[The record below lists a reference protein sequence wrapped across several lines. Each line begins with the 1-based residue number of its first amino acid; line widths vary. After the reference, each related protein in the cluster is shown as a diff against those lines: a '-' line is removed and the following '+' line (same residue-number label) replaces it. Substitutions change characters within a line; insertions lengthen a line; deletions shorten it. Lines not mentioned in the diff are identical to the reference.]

1 MKKLFAIFICLSI
14 SILSISAALA
24 QGPEGDW
31 VSSISCQNLDQSNA
45 AEITLTFY
53 SNVDGSIAAI
63 YNDTITAGSSRN
75 YDTTDAALNVP
86 VDFSGSV
93 VVSSLKPVVC
103 TVNTQKSGSGTSED
117 PYRIASS
124 SGLDELEVASTIYAP
139 QIMKTYFGWS
149 SYLSVQNASDSP
161 VTIQITYKNREGNDI
176 ADATESATIP
186 SHSNALFYQTA
197 NEGLTDAFIGAA
209 KVSVTSPVEGE
220 IAAVVHF
227 YNVGDDASTSQ
238 FHSYNGLS
246 GGATKLYLP
255 RVVRL
260 FYGYNSGVTIQN
272 ISDVATTVTITFNF
286 DENTYVYNSDTI
298 SPNTALFLYL
308 PDVAELDEVDSFA
321 IGKRFGNAIVVT
333 DNAEASIVGI
343 VNEDNRGNTSHNDG
357 NPIPEERIGQG
368 STYSA
373 IPAGSET
380 VQLFFPQVMNNVDG
394 IFSGGFFFSNISGQ
408 AGFCEIHFTGVP
420 EAKIDDFDMAVNE
433 SKSYYAPNIAN
444 LPDGFNSSV
453 RVHCN
458 VEVIGIQNFAADP
471 GTGKVGDSFTQNNGF
486 NK

>member
-1 MKKLFAIFICLSI
+1 MKKSIAIFICISFCMISI
-14 SILSISAALA
+14 SSVGA

-31 VSSISCQNLDQSNA
+31 ASSISCQNLDQDNA

-53 SNVDGSIAAI
+53 SNADGSIAAI
-63 YNDTITAGSSRN
+63 YNDTITAGNSRN
-75 YDTTDAALNVP
+75 YDTADQALGVP
-86 VDFSGSV
+86 ADFSGSV

-103 TVNTQKSGSGTSED
+103 TVNTLNSGSGTSED

-139 QIMKTYFGWS
+139 QVMKTYFGWS
-149 SYLSVQNASDSP
+149 SYISVQNASDSP
-161 VTIQITYKNREGNDI
+161 VTIQITYKTRAGDDVAGAAEI
-176 ADATESATIP
+176 ATIP

-197 NEGLTDAFIGAA
+197 NEALTDSFIGAA
-209 KVSVTSPVEGE
+209 KVNVTSPVEGE

-227 YNVGDDASTSQ
+227 YNIGDDTSTSQ

-255 RVVRL
+255 RLVRL

-272 ISDVATTVTITFNF
+272 ISDVDTTVTITFNF
-286 DENTYVYNSDTI
+286 DEKTYVYNSDTI

-308 PDVAELDEVDSFA
+308 PDVDELDEVDTFA
-321 IGKRFGNAIVVT
+321 IGKRFGNAVVVSN
-333 DNAEASIVGI
+333 NAEASIVGI
-343 VNEDNRGNTSHNDG
+343 VNEDNRGNTEHNDG

-373 IPAGSET
+373 IPSGSET
-380 VQLFFPQVMNNVDG
+380 LSLYFPQVMRKVDG

-433 SKSYYAPNIAN
+433 SKSYFAPNISN

-453 RVHCN
+453 SVHCN
-458 VEVIGIQNFAADP
+458 IEVIGIQNFAADP

>member
-1 MKKLFAIFICLSI
+1 MKKLFAIFICLSF
-14 SILSISAALA
+14 SILSISSVLA

-31 VSSISCQNLDQSNA
+31 VSTISCQNLDQSNA

-53 SNVDGSIAAI
+53 STADGSVAAT
-63 YNDTITAGSSRN
+63 YNDTITAGRSRN
-75 YDTTDAALNVP
+75 YKTNDEALGVP
-86 VDFSGSV
+86 ADFSGSV

-103 TVNTQKSGSGTSED
+103 TVNTLNSGTGTSED

-124 SGLDELEVASTIYAP
+124 SGLDELEVAAMIYAP
-139 QIMKTYFGWS
+139 QVMKTYFGWS
-149 SYLSVQNASDSP
+149 SYISVQNASDSP
-161 VTIQITYKNREGNDI
+161 TTVQITYKNRAGEDVAG
-176 ADATESATIP
+176 ATETATIP
-186 SHSNALFYQTA
+186 ANSNALFYQTA
-197 NEGLTDAFIGAA
+197 NEGISDEFIGAA
-209 KVSVTSPVEGE
+209 KVTATSPADAK

-227 YNVGDDASTSQ
+227 YNAGTDAGTSQ

-246 GGATKLYLP
+246 GGATKLHLP

-260 FYGYNSGVTIQN
+260 FYGYNTGITIQN
-272 ISDVATTVTITFNF
+272 IGSVDTTVTITFNF
-286 DENTYVYNSDTI
+286 DEKTYVYNSDTI
-298 SPNTALFLYL
+298 SPSTALFLYL
-308 PDVAELDEVDSFA
+308 PDVDALDEVDSFA
-321 IGKRFGNAIVVT
+321 ISKRFGNATVVA
-333 DNAEASIVGI
+333 DNPEASIVGI
-343 VNEDNRGNTSHNDG
+343 VNEDNRGNTDHNDG

-408 AGFCEIHFTGVP
+408 EGFCEIHFNGVP
-420 EAKIDDFDMAVNE
+420 EAKMDDFTVSANE

-458 VEVIGIQNFAADP
+458 IEVIGIQNFAAAP